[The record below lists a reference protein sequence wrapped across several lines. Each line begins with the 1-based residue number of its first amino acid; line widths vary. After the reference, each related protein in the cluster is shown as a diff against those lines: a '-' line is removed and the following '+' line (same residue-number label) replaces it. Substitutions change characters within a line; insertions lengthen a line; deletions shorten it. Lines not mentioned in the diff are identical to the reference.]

1 MDGGVAPLAGDS
13 VVPLP
18 GALPLSLRELAA
30 RITELAGH
38 LNAANAHW
46 LALIAEFDR
55 RAGWSDGATRSC
67 AHWLNW
73 KCGLTLG
80 AAREKLRVAHALEHL
95 PQVRGAMAR
104 GALSY
109 SKVRAITRV
118 ADSRTEEM
126 LLEIALHG
134 TASHVENVVRHYR
147 RACELEELSREARQQ
162 AARCVTWRFDDDGSM
177 VMSVRL
183 PAEAGVALVDA
194 IDRAVDEGFHSERAS
209 RRDAALDPAARRF
222 QAVAPRGHGVSEEM
236 RVPIGARRADALAR
250 IAESFLAHG
259 FGASAGGERHQVVVH
274 VDEHTLRCGLEH
286 GPAIP
291 VETMRRLSCD
301 ASVVR
306 IVEDARGEPLDVGRK
321 TRSIPPA
328 LRRALQSR
336 DRGCRFP
343 GCAHTRYVDA
353 HHVRHWAQGGETRL
367 SNLVTLCRFH
377 HRAVHEGGVQVQLL
391 DDGAL
396 RFLDAHGNV
405 FALPDPPDGSVEAL
419 RAQQVARG
427 LAVDAS
433 TAVNRWGGERIDYDI
448 AVAVLLSRRSRARRD
463 HSNLES
469 SLRR

>member
-1 MDGGVAPLAGDS
+1 MDGGFAPLAGEI
-13 VVPLP
+13 VVSPPLP
-18 GALPLSLRELAA
+18 LRELAA

-38 LNAANAHW
+38 LNAAHAQW

-80 AAREKLRVAHALEHL
+80 AAREKLRVAHALEAL
-95 PQVRGAMAR
+95 PRVRAAMAR

-118 ADSRTEEM
+118 ADARTEEM

-147 RACELEELSREARQQ
+147 RACESEELSREVRQQ
-162 AARCVTWRFDDDGSM
+162 AGRRVSWYFDDDGSM
-177 VMSVRL
+177 VMAVRL
-183 PAEAGVALVDA
+183 PAEAGVALAEA

-222 QAVAPRGHGVSEEM
+222 QVMAPQGSGVSAET
-236 RVPIGARRADALAR
+236 RVPMGARRADALAR

-259 FGASAGGERHQVVVH
+259 FGASSGGERHQLVVH
-274 VDEHTLRCGLEH
+274 VDEHSLRCELAH

-321 TRSIPPA
+321 TRTIPPA

-343 GCAHTRYVDA
+343 GCTHTRYVDA

-367 SNLVTLCRFH
+367 ANLVTLCRFH
-377 HRAVHEGGVQVQLL
+377 HRAVHEGGVRVEVL

-396 RFLDAHGNV
+396 RFLDARGDV
-405 FALPDPPDGSVEAL
+405 FALPDPPAGCVDEL
-419 RAQQVARG
+419 RAQHVERG
-427 LAVDAS
+427 LTVDAS

-448 AVAVLLSRRSRARRD
+448 AVALLLSGRARG
-463 HSNLES
+463 STA
-469 SLRR
+469 